1 MGKFFALRIADAK
14 IVALAFCLAKCYVSS
29 ILDFPI
35 FPSGLMWFN
44 EVDFLLVFRKW
55 LQEWLETL
63 AIDFESPSTA
73 E

>member
-1 MGKFFALRIADAK
+1 MDL
-14 IVALAFCLAKCYVSS
+14 VSS
-29 ILDFPI
+29 DKLSPSNHFSLD
-35 FPSGLMWFN
+35 LTWFK

-63 AIDFESPSTA
+63 AIDFESLDTA

>member
-1 MGKFFALRIADAK
+1 
-14 IVALAFCLAKCYVSS
+14 
-29 ILDFPI
+29 
-35 FPSGLMWFN
+35 MWLK

-63 AIDFESPSTA
+63 AIDFESLGTV